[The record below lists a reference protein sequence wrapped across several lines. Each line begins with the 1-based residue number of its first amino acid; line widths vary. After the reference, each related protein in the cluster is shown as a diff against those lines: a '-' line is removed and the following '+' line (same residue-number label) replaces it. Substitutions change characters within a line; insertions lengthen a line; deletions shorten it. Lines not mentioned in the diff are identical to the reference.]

1 MKIKIYSI
9 LVSIVFIPVAILGQF
24 LGLYLG
30 KIIYFIYVKVMFLN
44 MPDILIDTAPAIIS
58 GFIAGFVSALI
69 VSKIYKNYNLLFVMM
84 LPFAVILFSFIG
96 DILRAAGANWS
107 IETIGLLLREV
118 ATISIYYLFLK
129 NKFLLSNK

>member
-30 KIIYFIYVKVMFLN
+30 KIIYFIYVKVMSLN
-44 MPDILIDTAPAIIS
+44 MPDILIDTAPPIIS
-58 GFIAGFVSALI
+58 GVIAGYVSAL
-69 VSKIYKNYNLLFVMM
+69 VVAKIYKNYNLFFATM

-96 DILRAAGANWS
+96 DISLTVEANWS
-107 IETIGLLLREV
+107 TETIGSLLREV

-129 NKFLLSNK
+129 NKLLLSNK

>member
-44 MPDILIDTAPAIIS
+44 MPDILIDTAPPIIS
-58 GFIAGFVSALI
+58 GVIAGYVSAL
-69 VSKIYKNYNLLFVMM
+69 VVAKIYKNYNLLFATM

-96 DILRAAGANWS
+96 DILLAADANWS
-107 IETIGLLLREV
+107 TESIGSLLREV
-118 ATISIYYLFLK
+118 ATIAAYYYLLK
-129 NKFLLSNK
+129 DKFFLSNK

>member
-9 LVSIVFIPVAILGQF
+9 LVSIVFIPVVILGQF

-44 MPDILIDTAPAIIS
+44 MPDILIDTAPPIIS
-58 GFIAGFVSALI
+58 GVIAGYVSAL
-69 VSKIYKNYNLLFVMM
+69 VVAKIYKNYNLLFATM

-96 DILRAAGANWS
+96 DISLAVDANWS
-107 IETIGLLLREV
+107 TKTIGSLLREV